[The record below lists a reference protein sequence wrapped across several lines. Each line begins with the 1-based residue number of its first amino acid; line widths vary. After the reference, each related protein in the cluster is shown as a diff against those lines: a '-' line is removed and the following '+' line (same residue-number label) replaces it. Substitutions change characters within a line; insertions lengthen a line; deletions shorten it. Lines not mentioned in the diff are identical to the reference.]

1 MARFRFSLQNI
12 LELKMKMETQAKQDF
27 SAAAA
32 ALAAEEEKL
41 DILRLKKHN
50 LEQEAEALL
59 FGELNFRDID
69 DNQLARMQTDE
80 AIMIQKDAI
89 RRAEEVLER
98 ARIKMAEAMM
108 ERKTYDKLREKAFE
122 EFMTDEKRA
131 ESKMVDE
138 LTSYTHGQKIKEN
151 A

>member
-59 FGELNFRDID
+59 VGELNFRDID

-122 EFMTDEKRA
+122 EFMADEKRA
-131 ESKMVDE
+131 ESKMGDE

>member
-122 EFMTDEKRA
+122 EFMADEKRA

>member
-12 LELKMKMETQAKQDF
+12 LELKMKMETQAKQEF

-41 DILRLKKHN
+41 DVLRLKKHN

-59 FGELNFRDID
+59 YGELNFRDID

-80 AIMIQKDAI
+80 AIMLQKEAI
-89 RRAEEVLER
+89 KRAEDVLEK

-108 ERKTYDKLREKAFE
+108 ERKTYDKLREKAFD
-122 EFMTDEKRA
+122 EFMAEEKRA

>member
-12 LELKMKMETQAKQDF
+12 LELKMKMETQAKQEF
-27 SAAAA
+27 SATAA

-41 DILRLKKHN
+41 DVLRLKKHN

-59 FGELNFRDID
+59 YGELNFRDID

-80 AIMIQKDAI
+80 AIMLQKDAI
-89 RRAEEVLER
+89 KRAEDVLEK

-108 ERKTYDKLREKAFE
+108 ERKTYDKLRDKAFD
-122 EFMTDEKRA
+122 EFMAEEKRA

-138 LTSYTHGQKIKEN
+138 LTSYTHGRKIKEN

>member
-12 LELKMKMETQAKQDF
+12 LELKMKMETQAKQEF

-41 DILRLKKHN
+41 DVLRLKKHN

-59 FGELNFRDID
+59 YGELNFRDID

-80 AIMIQKDAI
+80 AIMLQKDAI
-89 RRAEEVLER
+89 KRAEDVLEK

-108 ERKTYDKLREKAFE
+108 ERKTYDKLRDKAFD
-122 EFMTDEKRA
+122 EFMAEEKRA

-138 LTSYTHGQKIKEN
+138 LTSYTHGRKIQEN

>member
-59 FGELNFRDID
+59 VGELNFRDID

-122 EFMTDEKRA
+122 EFMADEKRA

>member
-59 FGELNFRDID
+59 VGELNFRDID

-89 RRAEEVLER
+89 RRAEKVLER

-122 EFMTDEKRA
+122 EFMADEKRA

>member
-41 DILRLKKHN
+41 DVLRLKKHN

-59 FGELNFRDID
+59 VGELNFRDID

-122 EFMTDEKRA
+122 EFMADEKRT

>member
-12 LELKMKMETQAKQDF
+12 LELKMKMETQAKQEF

-41 DILRLKKHN
+41 DVLRLKKHN

-59 FGELNFRDID
+59 YGELNFRDID

-80 AIMIQKDAI
+80 AIMLQKEAI
-89 RRAEEVLER
+89 KRAEDVLEK

-108 ERKTYDKLREKAFE
+108 ERKTYDKLREKAFD
-122 EFMTDEKRA
+122 EFMAEEKRA

-138 LTSYTHGQKIKEN
+138 LTSYTHGRKIKEN

>member
-41 DILRLKKHN
+41 DVLRLKKHN

-59 FGELNFRDID
+59 VGELNFRDID

-122 EFMTDEKRA
+122 EFMADEKRA

>member
-59 FGELNFRDID
+59 VGELNFRDID

-89 RRAEEVLER
+89 RRAEELLER

-122 EFMTDEKRA
+122 EFMADEKRA

>member
-12 LELKMKMETQAKQDF
+12 LELKMKMETQAKQEF

-41 DILRLKKHN
+41 DVLRLKKHN

-59 FGELNFRDID
+59 YGELNFRDID

-80 AIMIQKDAI
+80 AIMLQKDAI
-89 RRAEEVLER
+89 KRAEDVLEK

-108 ERKTYDKLREKAFE
+108 ERKTYDKLRDKAFD
-122 EFMTDEKRA
+122 EFMAEEKRA

-138 LTSYTHGQKIKEN
+138 LTSYTHGRKIKEN

>member
-12 LELKMKMETQAKQDF
+12 LELKMKMETQAKQEF

-41 DILRLKKHN
+41 DVLRLKKHN

-59 FGELNFRDID
+59 YGELNFRDID

-80 AIMIQKDAI
+80 AIMLQKEAI
-89 RRAEEVLER
+89 KRAEDVLEK

-108 ERKTYDKLREKAFE
+108 ERKTYDKLREKAFD
-122 EFMTDEKRA
+122 EFMAEEKRA
-131 ESKMVDE
+131 ESKTVDE
-138 LTSYTHGQKIKEN
+138 LTSYTHGRKIKEN